1 MPAISDGQYLS
12 AKRSHAMDEYH
23 ASWLLRKHVGE
34 LMELND
40 ALVARIDQLKEYIKR
55 AGLMVPEPAA
65 EPSFRADQSH
75 GRDTSVYKL
84 PNSKKNHDLNGDT
97 ASLEPPEPQ
106 QIAARS
112 PVKST
117 PQKRAPGVFEPS
129 KAVKTPEKS
138 TSFPHSGL
146 PAFLSRLTSN
156 DDDDDELDAEGGAQ
170 RDNEAVLDDDILRTP
185 RLGRKNGSAPQHR
198 QQDLEPP
205 RQRRRLL
212 SRAAVADLTDSSEV
226 DPQGV
231 KEPRRV
237 NPEDISVR
245 KNNQAQFHI

>member
-1 MPAISDGQYLS
+1 
-12 AKRSHAMDEYH
+12 MDEYH

-65 EPSFRADQSH
+65 EPSFRADQSQ
-75 GRDTSVYKL
+75 GKETSLYKT
-84 PNSKKNHDLNGDT
+84 PNSRQSDKKRLPVN
-97 ASLEPPEPQ
+97 SMEPPDTQ
-106 QIAARS
+106 QPPVRS

-117 PQKRAPGVFEPS
+117 PQKKTADVFEPP
-129 KAVKTPEKS
+129 KVGKTPEKHN
-138 TSFPHSGL
+138 SFPHSGL

-156 DDDDDELDAEGGAQ
+156 DDEEDEDEGEGEGDIP
-170 RDNEAVLDDDILRTP
+170 RGNGTVLDDDILRTP
-185 RLGRKNGSAPQHR
+185 RLGHRNSSFSQHK
-198 QQDLEPP
+198 QEVEPP

-212 SRAAVADLTDSSEV
+212 SRAAVADLTDSSEIY
-226 DPQGV
+226 PQEP

-237 NPEDISVR
+237 NPEEISIR
-245 KNNQAQFHI
+245 KSTQAQFHV